1 MSGSY
6 EEVSNY
12 MIGPFLR
19 EFLRIG
25 DTFHL
30 ISFSDVPR
38 TEISRRVQEA
48 GDVETIIGRIL
59 LMYPLDPYSDIS
71 AALNYGE
78 RYVSSLPASRQ
89 KKIILISDGDHSP
102 RQGASA
108 SGGGTFQDIIAAS
121 SARLNRMG
129 VEFQYLSVPLGAGTA
144 EIASRGTD
152 SPAASP
158 GGRTDS
164 MAPASAASSPT
175 GASSSAG
182 TASSA
187 AGTAGGRADSTA
199 APSSTETSPI
209 GTADGR
215 ADGRDPAST
224 APLSGGQDIAGG
236 GRTGSA
242 GEVPLGGE
250 GRAGEDSGPPVT
262 EPSAE
267 SGGQGQTPGRTD
279 AAPPGQPAPVR
290 GPSEVPSRERSGGFS
305 FLNLP
310 LPALIA
316 LGLLLVLIL
325 ALIIFFMIRRLHD
338 SPNKAMAYASG
349 AVIPSRKEDGRPADE
364 GAKENAELLASFAAT
379 QRRGSGTPPV
389 DSHRS
394 WQDTYKDTPPQ
405 TGPSLLSLF
414 VEDQN
419 TAIGRRNIHMLKSGY
434 SFTVGGGNS
443 DYLIFLVPIPPH
455 IAEIRSDGTQCTFI
469 PRKSQFFPDIGSQT
483 VPNCIG
489 KTIRIIS
496 EKNYELKIRFERYE
510 DPLLSLNRLLN
521 SVSLPEK

>member
-12 MIGPFLR
+12 MIGPFLQ

-30 ISFSDVPR
+30 ISFSDIPR

-108 SGGGTFQDIIAAS
+108 SGGGTFQDLIAAS

-129 VEFQYLSVPLGAGTA
+129 VEFQYLSVPLGARPPET
-144 EIASRGTD
+144 ASRGTD
-152 SPAASP
+152 SPAASVGSA

-164 MAPASAASSPT
+164 TAPASAASS
-175 GASSSAG
+175 SAG
-182 TASSA
+182 TAPAST
-187 AGTAGGRADSTA
+187 GTAGGRVDSTA
-199 APSSTETSPI
+199 PVPAASSSTGTAPSPT
-209 GTADGR
+209 GTAG
-215 ADGRDPAST
+215 GVDPASAT
-224 APLSGGQDIAGG
+224 PLSGGQDAGG
-236 GRTGSA
+236 SRTGST
-242 GEVPLGGE
+242 GEVPSGGE
-250 GRAGEDSGPPVT
+250 SRAGEDTGPPVT
-262 EPSAE
+262 EPNAE
-267 SGGQGQTPGRTD
+267 SGGRGQTPGRTD
-279 AAPPGQPAPVR
+279 TASPVQPIPSR
-290 GPSEVPSRERSGGFS
+290 GPSESPPRERSGEFS

-310 LPALIA
+310 IPALVA
-316 LGLLLVLIL
+316 LGLLLILIL

-349 AVIPSRKEDGRPADE
+349 AVIPSRREDGRPADE

-389 DSHRS
+389 DSHKS

-405 TGPSLLSLF
+405 TGPALLSLF

-419 TAIGRRNIHMLKSGY
+419 TAIGRRNIHVLKSGY
-434 SFTVGGGNS
+434 SLTVGGGNS